1 MDLSNAIL
9 TSVYPHQQGDASSAS
24 DALMSNM
31 VDNQLNG
38 HLVRISPN
46 AFIYMTNDTDDNGS
60 PCPSCHLVV
69 STDTDHYVGGL
80 SLDSSNNVDDS
91 VDDTSDS
98 TVDDGSTVDTADSS
112 SDSCDSCDDDS
123 VVMPLDDVVPFDPS
137 ETDDSLDS
145 IDTDATPA
153 PTSID
158 SIDVQPAPD
167 ADVASAI
174 VEPIVTTLALAVDVV
189 NDQNDMLNTELD
201 EAKCNDD
208 KNNDCKDTKLDES
221 AYIEY
226 PHQVENLDEAIQQ
239 ISTALTNRYGGSI
252 ILHEDHCLTHVRKDG
267 LVDKVQAVQGKYK
280 IRTHKLKV

>member
-9 TSVYPHQQGDASSAS
+9 TSVYPHQQGDAYSAS

-46 AFIYMTNDTDDNGS
+46 AFIYMTNDIDDNGNS
-60 PCPSCHLVV
+60 CPSCHLVV

-80 SLDSSNNVDDS
+80 SLDSLSN
-91 VDDTSDS
+91 DDTTLDNNPSDVS
-98 TVDDGSTVDTADSS
+98 GDN
-112 SDSCDSCDDDS
+112 CDSCVDGS
-123 VVMPLDDVVPFDPS
+123 IVMPLDDVVPFDPS

-153 PTSID
+153 PTGID
-158 SIDVQPAPD
+158 SIDVQPSPD

-174 VEPIVTTLALAVDVV
+174 VEPIVTTLAPAVDVI

-208 KNNDCKDTKLDES
+208 KNNECKDNKLDES

>member
-46 AFIYMTNDTDDNGS
+46 AFIYMTNDTDDNGDA
-60 PCPSCHLVV
+60 CPSCHLVV

-80 SLDSSNNVDDS
+80 SMDDASADAVDNSDDTTDPDVDPS
-91 VDDTSDS
+91 VDD
-98 TVDDGSTVDTADSS
+98 
-112 SDSCDSCDDDS
+112 CDSCDDDS

-145 IDTDATPA
+145 IDNDTQPA
-153 PTSID
+153 PTSMD

-167 ADVASAI
+167 ADVAAAI
-174 VEPIVTTLALAVDVV
+174 VEPIVTTMAPAVDVI

-208 KNNDCKDTKLDES
+208 KNKDCKDTKLDES

-267 LVDKVQAVQGKYK
+267 LIDKVQAVQGKYK